1 MQLQMLDNEPTP
13 PGAAFVFTYQDQVTR
28 ARVSRVKDC
37 HVALD
42 ISATALLANAKLVQ
56 EAWTTDTTVIAGKV
70 QSFWK
75 RFWQT
80 GTQPDMSAVHRM
92 IQNLPEIPQ
101 FDAMISAAE
110 IRETIHRLAVG
121 KARGMD
127 GFSMA
132 ELKSMGEPEHEMLA
146 ALFNYELRTGR
157 WLQGLTS
164 SFVSLLS
171 KGAAAE
177 DAQRC

>member
-1 MQLQMLDNEPTP
+1 
-13 PGAAFVFTYQDQVTR
+13 
-28 ARVSRVKDC
+28 
-37 HVALD
+37 
-42 ISATALLANAKLVQ
+42 
-56 EAWTTDTTVIAGKV
+56 
-70 QSFWK
+70 
-75 RFWQT
+75 
-80 GTQPDMSAVHRM
+80 M

-101 FDAMISAAE
+101 FDPMISAAE

-146 ALFNYELRTGR
+146 ALFNCVLRTGR

-164 SFVSLLS
+164 SFLSLLA